1 MTSDSLSE
9 QQTIEVVAD
18 SKEKS
23 NHLKFN
29 AVIRAF
35 LANISIALIKLI
47 SWYFT
52 KSSAMFAEAVHS
64 AVDSFNSICSA

>member
-1 MTSDSLSE
+1 MVSDSISE
-9 QQTIEVVAD
+9 QNVQQTEQS

-23 NHLKFN
+23 NRLKFN

-64 AVDSFNSICSA
+64 AAYYSSTK